1 LTLKI
6 TFQAIKAFTHTP
18 NTLRRLLDMT
28 LRELAKSINKPIGF
42 LIQKAN
48 KHGMRLGSNSTL
60 TPSQI
65 ELLKSTETVPQ
76 LKPASPDLEQS
87 ESLETPDNEPTGELE
102 IKQESKPAAPN
113 QNQSILGVKQ
123 QQLSQSVK
131 AQNEQFN
138 HQVHTQLQQSF
149 SDGQELGVLEV
160 LAHEQGRVS
169 AAMALSQVIFETGQK
184 RRANSLATLAEKLDG
199 EDFFGEGQSPAESY
213 FKSSQIGASS
223 NLELSQIMQ
232 NLASD

>member
-1 LTLKI
+1 
-6 TFQAIKAFTHTP
+6 
-18 NTLRRLLDMT
+18 MT
-28 LRELAKSINKPIGF
+28 LRELAKTLNQPIGI
-42 LIQKAN
+42 LIRKAN
-48 KHGMRLGSNSTL
+48 QNGFKLGSNSSL
-60 TPSQI
+60 TPAQV
-65 ELLKSTETVPQ
+65 ELLKLTDSTPQ
-76 LKPASPDLEQS
+76 LKPASPELEQPKS
-87 ESLETPDNEPTGELE
+87 HDTQDSGQSGELE
-102 IKQESKPAAPN
+102 IKPETAPAAHN
-113 QNQSILGVKQ
+113 SNQSILGVKQ

-184 RRANSLATLAEKLDG
+184 RRANSLATLAEKLES

-213 FKSSQIGASS
+213 YKSSQIGASS
-223 NLELSQIMQ
+223 NLELSQIMR